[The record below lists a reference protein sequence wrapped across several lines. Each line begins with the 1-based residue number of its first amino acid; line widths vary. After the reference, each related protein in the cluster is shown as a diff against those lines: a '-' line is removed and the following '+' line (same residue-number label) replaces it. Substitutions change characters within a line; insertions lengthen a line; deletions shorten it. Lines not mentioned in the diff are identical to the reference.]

1 MNITLRQLE
10 YFAAV
15 ADAGSITAAAQLLY
29 LSPSAISTSV
39 GELEGVLG
47 VKLFTRHARGLS
59 LTGEGRTVLGR
70 ARTLL
75 RDAGDL
81 ESSAGSLAGDLSGT
95 LSVGCYST
103 IAPLLLPQVIADFA
117 ERYPDLTVDFAEG
130 SRGELLEGF
139 TTGKFDLLV
148 VYDYPFKDD
157 LPARGTPLPLGA
169 FPPYVLLPPDHQLV
183 GTGDVALSDLAE
195 EPLVLF
201 DLEPA
206 DQYFLSI
213 LREEGVTPDVRYR
226 TGDFEV
232 IRGLV
237 SRGLGYSLLTQRTRH
252 SVSYEGTGYVA
263 AELADLHVPLDVVA
277 LVPTASRLTRRA
289 QSFIN
294 AARDVLADVVRYDN
308 TGDRAL

>member
-15 ADAGSITAAAQLLY
+15 ADAGSITSAAQLLY
-29 LSPSAISTSV
+29 LSPSAVSAAV
-39 GELEGVLG
+39 GELEGTLG

-59 LTGEGRTVLGR
+59 ITGEGRNVLSR
-70 ARTLL
+70 ARAIL

-81 ESSAGSLAGDLSGT
+81 VAGAGALANDLSGT

-103 IAPLLLPQVIADFA
+103 IAPLLLPTVIADFA
-117 ERYPDLTVDFAEG
+117 EHYPDLTVNFAEG

-139 TTGKFDLLV
+139 ATGRFDLLV
-148 VYDYPFKDD
+148 IYDYPFKDD
-157 LPARGTPLPLGA
+157 LPDHGTLLPLGA
-169 FPPYVLLPPDHQLV
+169 FPPYVLLPPDHHLA
-183 GTGDVALSDLAE
+183 GTGDISLADLAAD
-195 EPLVLF
+195 PLILF

-213 LREEGVTPDVRYR
+213 LREEGVIPDVRHR

-237 SRGLGYSLLTQRTRH
+237 SRGLGYSLLTQRTRQA
-252 SVSYEGTGYVA
+252 VSYEGSGYVA
-263 AELADLHVPLDVVA
+263 AELAEPHVPLDVVA
-277 LVPTASRLTRRA
+277 LVPSASRLTARA
-289 QSFIN
+289 QAFVDS
-294 AARDVLADVVRYDN
+294 ARGVLADVVRYDN
-308 TGDRAL
+308 R